1 VTSSAAAPPAP
12 AGARD
17 WMDLLKVRLNAMV
30 VASAAAGAW
39 LGREVPHANTDPM
52 LLLHAGGG
60 TALVAAGVAALNQVM
75 ERDAD
80 GRMHRTR
87 NRPVPSGRIAP
98 RAATAVGAALVVA
111 GLAWLLLAAGSLP
124 AVLAAATAALYLAV
138 YTPLKSRSSVNT
150 LVGAV
155 PGALPPVIGWAA
167 ATGGIEPGAW
177 LLFAILYLWQIPHF
191 LAIAWLYREDYRR
204 GGLVM
209 ITAEDPTGASAGRQA
224 VLHAVALLAASLFAL
239 RLGMGGPVYAAGAIL
254 VGVGYALAA
263 AGFARRRDDAS
274 ARGLLWAS
282 LAYLPLL
289 LGLMAVE
296 AGQN

>member
-1 VTSSAAAPPAP
+1 
-12 AGARD
+12 
-17 WMDLLKVRLNAMV
+17 
-30 VASAAAGAW
+30 
-39 LGREVPHANTDPM
+39 
-52 LLLHAGGG
+52 
-60 TALVAAGVAALNQVM
+60 
-75 ERDAD
+75 
-80 GRMHRTR
+80 
-87 NRPVPSGRIAP
+87 
-98 RAATAVGAALVVA
+98 
-111 GLAWLLLAAGSLP
+111 
-124 AVLAAATAALYLAV
+124 
-138 YTPLKSRSSVNT
+138 
-150 LVGAV
+150 V
-155 PGALPPVIGWAA
+155 PGAIPPVIGWAA
-167 ATGGIEPGAW
+167 ATGGLEPGAW

-224 VLHAVALLAASLFAL
+224 VLHAFALLAASLFAL

-254 VGVGYALAA
+254 LGAGYITAA

-296 AGQN
+296 AHAP